1 MPADGSAGKC
11 AKGWA
16 GIFEQMGCQVF
27 LYEDRIFIKAPKQLK
42 AVRTV
47 RTMPYPGFPTDA
59 QAIVTAALAK
69 AKGTSV
75 VVENIFENR
84 YRHVDGAALKLVGE
98 IFVYH
103 MPFNRA
109 LGLELERYEK
119 AFAQLSFNNQPMMVG
134 NWAQSILHG
143 GVIASA
149 LDVAAGLVCVG
160 STLTRHDTINEEEL
174 RQRLSRMGTIDL
186 RVDYLRPG
194 RGERF
199 TATSTLLRDKLR
211 HSRF

>member
-1 MPADGSAGKC
+1 MS
-11 AKGWA
+11 
-16 GIFEQMGCQVF
+16 E
-27 LYEDRIFIKAPKQLK
+27 L
-42 AVRTV
+42 
-47 RTMPYPGFPTDA
+47 
-59 QAIVTAALAK
+59 TAA
-69 AKGTSV
+69 
-75 VVENIFENR
+75 
-84 YRHVDGAALKLVGE
+84 AALKLVGE

-119 AFAQLSFNNQPMMVG
+119 EFAQLSFNNQPMMVG

-186 RVDYLRPG
+186 
-194 RGERF
+194 GERF
-199 TATSTLLRDKLR
+199 TATSSLLRAGNKVAVARVEL
-211 HSRF
+211 HNEEQVYIASATATYMVG

>member
-1 MPADGSAGKC
+1 MS
-11 AKGWA
+11 
-16 GIFEQMGCQVF
+16 E
-27 LYEDRIFIKAPKQLK
+27 L
-42 AVRTV
+42 
-47 RTMPYPGFPTDA
+47 
-59 QAIVTAALAK
+59 TA
-69 AKGTSV
+69 
-75 VVENIFENR
+75 E
-84 YRHVDGAALKLVGE
+84 AALKLVGE

-186 RVDYLRPG
+186 RPG

-199 TATSTLLRDKLR
+199 TATSTLLRAGNKVAVARVEL
-211 HSRF
+211 HNEAQVYIASATATYMVG

>member
-1 MPADGSAGKC
+1 MS
-11 AKGWA
+11 
-16 GIFEQMGCQVF
+16 E
-27 LYEDRIFIKAPKQLK
+27 L
-42 AVRTV
+42 
-47 RTMPYPGFPTDA
+47 
-59 QAIVTAALAK
+59 TA
-69 AKGTSV
+69 
-75 VVENIFENR
+75 E
-84 YRHVDGAALKLVGE
+84 AALKLVGE

-199 TATSTLLRDKLR
+199 TATSTLLRAGNKVAVARVELHNEAQVYIASATATYMVVADWPKSSNITLLAMDFTDGCETDAVGD
-211 HSRF
+211 HSGPRRLLYLGYRASVLQTYLLCSRR

>member
-1 MPADGSAGKC
+1 MS
-11 AKGWA
+11 
-16 GIFEQMGCQVF
+16 E
-27 LYEDRIFIKAPKQLK
+27 L
-42 AVRTV
+42 
-47 RTMPYPGFPTDA
+47 
-59 QAIVTAALAK
+59 TA
-69 AKGTSV
+69 
-75 VVENIFENR
+75 E
-84 YRHVDGAALKLVGE
+84 AALKLVGE

-186 RVDYLRPG
+186 RVDYLRPAIG
-194 RGERF
+194 NIDFQLRAQVLRLGSRVASTRMEF
-199 TATSTLLRDKLR
+199 LGANGQLLATGAAAYIVS
-211 HSRF
+211 

>member
-1 MPADGSAGKC
+1 MSAT
-11 AKGWA
+11 
-16 GIFEQMGCQVF
+16 
-27 LYEDRIFIKAPKQLK
+27 L
-42 AVRTV
+42 
-47 RTMPYPGFPTDA
+47 
-59 QAIVTAALAK
+59 TAEE
-69 AKGTSV
+69 T
-75 VVENIFENR
+75 
-84 YRHVDGAALKLVGE
+84 LKLVGE

-119 AFAQLSFNNQPMMVG
+119 DFAQLSFNNQPMMVG

-194 RGERF
+194 RGNRF
-199 TATSTLLRDKLR
+199 TCTSSLLRAGNKVAVARVEL
-211 HSRF
+211 HNEEQVYIASATATYMVG